1 MGLYYIVT
9 DYTNDNGLL
18 KVGLLR
24 IRLSEDGPEPDSYI
38 AFTNKELGEM
48 YLRSQNIDGSCRL
61 LGDEELIRQGH
72 KVDKNKGT
80 VIFETEE
87 QIEKSL
93 KDISRQ
99 FLRSLVQ

>member
-9 DYTNDNGLL
+9 DYSDDNGSL

-24 IRLSEDGPEPDSYI
+24 IQLSETGSESDSYI
-38 AFTNKELGEM
+38 AFRNKKLGEM
-48 YLRSQNIDGSCRL
+48 YLRSQYIDGSCRL
-61 LGDEELIRQGH
+61 LEYEELIRQGH

-80 VIFETEE
+80 VIFETGE
-87 QIEKSL
+87 QIVKSL
-93 KDISRQ
+93 EDTSRQ

>member
-9 DYTNDNGLL
+9 DYVDDNGLP

-24 IRLSEDGPEPDSYI
+24 IHLSEVGQETDSYV
-38 AFTNKELGEM
+38 AFTDKELGEM
-48 YLRSQNIDGSCRL
+48 YLRSQYIDESCRL
-61 LGDEELIRQGH
+61 LSYKELIRQGH
-72 KVDKNKGT
+72 EVDKNKGT
-80 VIFETEE
+80 VVFETEV

-93 KDISRQ
+93 EDKSRQ

>member
-9 DYTNDNGLL
+9 DYIDEDGLL
-18 KVGLLR
+18 KTGLLR
-24 IRLSEDGPEPDSYI
+24 IQLSETGPESDSYI

-61 LGDEELIRQGH
+61 LSYEELINQDH

-93 KDISRQ
+93 KGISRQ